1 MGWWT
6 IIIFAVLGYVVAG
19 PWGAA
24 VGAIIGLMLG
34 RSRVRLHAWRANPA
48 QAQAVF
54 FRTTFQVMGH
64 IAKADGRISENEIQA
79 ARAVMAR
86 MNLSAEQQRS
96 AIEYFNQGK
105 QADFNLDAAV
115 LEFRNACG
123 GYPGLLSTF
132 LQIQMSAALAD
143 GVMHPAEQ
151 AVFNRICELLGI
163 PPVILRQ
170 YEAFSQARG
179 NYQYNAGAGA
189 GSARSAPRPDRLA
202 AAYQTLGV
210 ASSASNDEV
219 KQAYRRLMKENHP
232 DRLVAKGLPPEM
244 LAIAQEKAKQINLA
258 YEAIKTA
265 RGMK

>member
-6 IIIFAVLGYVVAG
+6 AIIFAVLGYVVAG

-24 VGAIIGLMLG
+24 AGAIVGLLLG
-34 RSRVRLHAWRANPA
+34 SSRLHLHTVRANPA
-48 QAQAVF
+48 QAQSVF
-54 FRTTFQVMGH
+54 FRSTFQVMGH
-64 IAKADGRISENEIQA
+64 IAKADGRVSETEIRA

-86 MNLSAEQQRS
+86 MNLSSGQQR
-96 AIEYFNQGK
+96 AAMDYFNAGK
-105 QADFNLDAAV
+105 QADFSLDATLA
-115 LEFRNACG
+115 EFRNVCG

-151 AVFNRICELLGI
+151 AVFNRICEVLGI
-163 PPVILRQ
+163 PAVVLRQ
-170 YEAFSQARG
+170 YEAFAHAHSGYGTGQAH
-179 NYQYNAGAGA
+179 A
-189 GSARSAPRPDRLA
+189 APRADRLA
-202 AAYQTLGV
+202 EAYQTLGV
-210 ASSASNDEV
+210 SATAKNDEV

-258 YEAIKTA
+258 YEAVKTA